1 LTTLHALKRRGPVAV
16 VAAGAATALAVTFAT
31 AGPARSATAP
41 GAGVRAPV
49 AQDTVPA
56 GLRGARVTGTTAA
69 STKEQISFVLKA
81 QKLSQ
86 LEYDAQTAM
95 PHGYLSSS
103 QFANTYGQ
111 PAANVATLQDYL
123 ASFGIHSSAYSDR
136 LDVSATGTAAQF
148 DQALGVSQKNYY
160 VPAVG
165 AAGSQ
170 RAIAAQDIHGVT
182 GQPTLPG
189 PIAKF
194 VLSVLGLTSYSPFT
208 TNLVHTPKTAAG
220 VSVHATVSNS
230 QTPEDFASNYDLDP
244 LYAKGATGAGQTIGI
259 VTLASLNPKAP
270 MYFWRH
276 DLGLKVPDGKIS
288 LVNIDGGAGPV
299 SLYRG
304 SDETTLDVEQ
314 SGGIAPAAHVD
325 VYQAPN
331 TDPGFADAFYD
342 AASQNV
348 AGSVST
354 SWGESETY
362 IAGVVAAHQES
373 PAYVQVFN
381 QAFLE
386 LDAQGQASFVA
397 AGDNGAYDAA
407 DDIGTKNLSVD
418 NPGDSPFTTDA
429 GGTTLGGQVSV
440 AGPDGTSVVKVPAQR
455 AWGWDY
461 IWPLYQDFGF
471 KSEVSFAESEEGG
484 MGGGGGGFSV
494 DAPTPLYQQTTSGTR
509 SFSAVEYLTPTDYT
523 TVDGLTLP
531 AQWTFNPDPK
541 VITGTGSGRAVPDVS
556 ANADPFTGYEIYD
569 PQYKDPGHVEGDWG
583 GTSFVAPQFNGAT
596 AVIDSYIGGRVGF
609 WNPAIYQFANQP
621 GSPFTPMDTAGT
633 SNDNLYF
640 SGTPGATFNEG
651 SGLGY
656 PDLSRLAE
664 DFALQAAKDRRRI

>member
-1 LTTLHALKRRGPVAV
+1 MKRRGPLAV

-31 AGPARSATAP
+31 AGPARSATSP
-41 GAGVRAPV
+41 GAGARSPV
-49 AQDTVPA
+49 AQDIVPA

-69 STKEQISFVLKA
+69 STRERISFVLKA
-81 QKLSQ
+81 QKLTQ
-86 LEYDAQTAM
+86 LENNAETGM
-95 PHGYLSSS
+95 PHGFLSTSE
-103 QFANTYGQ
+103 FANTYGQ
-111 PAANVATLQDYL
+111 SASTVANLQNYL
-123 ASFGIHSSAYSDR
+123 AQYGIHSSAYSDR

-148 DQALGVSQKNYY
+148 DQALGVSQRNYF
-160 VPAVG
+160 VPAAG

-170 RAIAAQDIHGVT
+170 QAIAAQNIHGVT

-189 PIAKF
+189 SIAKS
-194 VLSVLGLTSYSPFT
+194 VLSILGLTSYSPFT
-208 TNLVHTPKTAAG
+208 TNLVHTPKTASG
-220 VSVHATVSNS
+220 VTVHATVNNS
-230 QTPEDFASNYDLDP
+230 QTPVDFANNYGLDP

-259 VTLASLNPKAP
+259 VTLAAVNPWAP

-288 LVNIDGGAGPV
+288 VTNVDGGPGAP
-299 SLYRG
+299 SLFAG
-304 SDETTLDVEQ
+304 SDETALDVEQ
-314 SGGIAPAAHVD
+314 SGGIAPQAHVD

-342 AASQNV
+342 AASQNT

-362 IAGVVAAHQES
+362 IAATVAAHQES

-386 LDAQGQASFVA
+386 LDAQGQANFVA

-429 GGTTLGGQVSV
+429 GGTTLSGKVSV
-440 AGPDGTSVVKVPAQR
+440 SGPDGTSVATIPAQR

-461 IWPLYQDFGF
+461 MWPFYKDFGF
-471 KSEVSFAESEEGG
+471 TSKVSFAESEQGG

-494 DAPTPLYQQTTSGTR
+494 DAPTPLYQQSTSGTR
-509 SFSAVEYLTPTDYT
+509 SYSAVQYLTPTDYT
-523 TVDGLTLP
+523 DVDGLSLP
-531 AQWTFNPDPK
+531 VKWKFNPHPT

-556 ANADPFTGYEIYD
+556 ANADPFTGYEIFD
-569 PQYKDPGHVEGDWG
+569 PEYKDPGHLEGDWG

-633 SNDNLYF
+633 SNDNLYY
-640 SGTPGATFNEG
+640 SGTPGTTFNEG

-656 PDLSRLAE
+656 PDFSRLAE
-664 DFALQAAKDRRRI
+664 DFALNR